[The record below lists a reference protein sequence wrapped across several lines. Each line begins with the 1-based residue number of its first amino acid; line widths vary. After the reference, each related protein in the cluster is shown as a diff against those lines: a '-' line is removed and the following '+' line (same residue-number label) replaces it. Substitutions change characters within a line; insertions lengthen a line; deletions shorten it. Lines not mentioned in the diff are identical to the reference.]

1 MNKKDKTLGEPFTL
15 IVTKIEFYSFSGI
28 AVPFY
33 FLSDGRV
40 IGGVRLDSFKEAN
53 NRAILEEARLP
64 MVVINSLV
72 LHQMSDGNNHDYEF
86 AKEMKKKMFEEV
98 FKEPQS
104 ITLQEVS
111 SPVWQG
117 NKYKYLGSTAF
128 FLDPELSEMLG
139 NDKQIGFPHDIQF
152 GDDWDWALLTLYMS
166 PTLVKDAKTLEDAVR
181 VTLRAAVK
189 LGIVE
194 AFMNTVKEHQ
204 PFDINKHNILVNTNT
219 APWWKIKSWES
230 SAKKM
235 TGAMIQ
241 RIFEEETGIKVAQPL
256 RTGQ

>member
-72 LHQMSDGNNHDYEF
+72 LHQMSDGNNYDYEF
-86 AKEMKKKMFEEV
+86 AKEMKMKVFEEV
-98 FKEPQS
+98 FEEPQS

-111 SPVWQG
+111 SPEWED
-117 NKYKYLGSTAF
+117 NKYKYLDSTAF

-166 PTLVKDAKTLEDAVR
+166 PTLVNDSKTLEDAVR
-181 VTLRAAVK
+181 VTLRIAVQ

-194 AFMNTVKEHQ
+194 AFMNMVREHQ
-204 PFDINKHNILVNTNT
+204 PFDISKHNILINTNT

-235 TGAMIQ
+235 TGAVMQ
-241 RIFEEETGIKVAQPL
+241 RIFEEETGIKVTQSL

>member
-1 MNKKDKTLGEPFTL
+1 MKRKITKVGEPFTL

-33 FLSDGRV
+33 FLNDGRV

-86 AKEMKKKMFEEV
+86 AKAWKMKVFEEI

-111 SPVWQG
+111 SPEWEG

-139 NDKQIGFPHDIQF
+139 NDKKIGFPHDIHF
-152 GDDWDWALLTLYMS
+152 SDDWNWARLTLYMS
-166 PTLVKDAKTLEDAVR
+166 PALVKDAKTLEDAVR
-181 VTLRAAVK
+181 VTLRAAVN
-189 LGIVE
+189 LGIVK
-194 AFMNTVKEHQ
+194 AFMHTVREHQ
-204 PFDINKHNILVNTNT
+204 PLDINKHNILVNTNT

-241 RIFEEETGIKVAQPL
+241 RIFEEETGIKENQS
-256 RTGQ
+256 TQTNN